1 MSHTVAGVPLGRT
14 HDLPPLTRPAPLR
27 CQRLPQPPIAI
38 PIAPPIPQHSPRQ
51 RIAGITRDKV
61 HPHSREGGFS
71 NWNCDAT
78 VFFSGAA
85 PQRPPPKR
93 YPRTVKAP
101 LAQSVPACTADAAP
115 VNAVALDVVDVA
127 AEPAPGQVLWAGP
140 GDFENEPVYQQWR
153 QVLERGTKLR
163 DKCRA
168 WEKTAVYPV
177 WLVPKERAGQPPRRD
192 EIKVRQKQA
201 VQAELAKEAAILE
214 KRRLAKEAE
223 RKRQQAL
230 EAMAPAVLGTSRH
243 NNAYF
248 CSVFAVRQQSDLN
261 ILEIEFEAVGD
272 GTKGLL
278 LPDPMKSE
286 LRCIVQNKVVKTLK
300 PTEHKYEKNDRKR
313 FIKGVLR
320 YSFSWGDCELVF
332 TFGSGG
338 YSPTT
343 IRQEAEVEELASARE
358 GIESVGGIESADQIG

>member
-1 MSHTVAGVPLGRT
+1 MSTTVAGVPLGRT

-27 CQRLPQPPIAI
+27 CQRLPQPPTAI
-38 PIAPPIPQHSPRQ
+38 PVAPAIPRHSPRQ
-51 RIAGITRDKV
+51 RIAGLTRDKV
-61 HPHSREGGFS
+61 YPHSREGGFAS
-71 NWNCDAT
+71 WNCDAT
-78 VFFSGAA
+78 VHFSGAA

-101 LAQSVPACTADAAP
+101 LAQSAPADAAP
-115 VNAVALDVVDVA
+115 ATAVELDVADVK
-127 AEPAPGQVLWAGP
+127 AEPAPVQVLWAGP
-140 GDFENEPVYQQWR
+140 GDFQNEHVYQQWQ

-163 DKCRA
+163 DKCRS
-168 WEKTAVYPV
+168 WDNTPVYPV

-192 EIKVRQKQA
+192 EIKARKKQA
-201 VQAELAKEAAILE
+201 VQAELAKEAAVLE

-223 RKRQQAL
+223 RKRQQAI
-230 EAMAPAVLGTSRH
+230 EAMAPDVLGTSRY

-248 CSVFAVRQQSDLN
+248 CSVFAVRQQSDIN
-261 ILEIEFEAVGD
+261 IIEIEFEAVGD

-300 PTEHKYEKNDRKR
+300 PTEHKYEKHDSKR
-313 FIKGVLR
+313 CIKGVLR
-320 YSFSWGDCELVF
+320 YPFSWGDCELVF

-358 GIESVGGIESADQIG
+358 GLESLGGIEPADLIG